1 MRNKRNIMRNK
12 RNIWLHLK
20 RVKAMILAVMILLSM
35 CLPSVIAHAEE
46 NPDGCC
52 VHHPQHTQECGGDNV
67 SCKYATEGC
76 PYCVAAWEWVD
87 EQDALQES
95 DGIWVME
102 MPGVSQ
108 DNPLTHDALKERLPA
123 QINATMGDKSETTLD
138 LTWDLTGI
146 PETGAVS
153 GEYTLTASLGRI
165 PQQDEGGDADTSAS
179 DEAETSGEEDNTA
192 GEGDTAGDISIQ
204 SGDTAEPSDKYAL
217 ADGANPLKITV
228 KLDYEE
234 PLSGSDGTDTDPSG
248 TEGTPFSNHV
258 VTPNETY
265 PSGTMINLFDYWVV
279 ERYTADNTD
288 PSNNSQLGINN
299 GHALVFRV
307 GSASGSW
314 NAWTGANNGPRFDI
328 VKKMLDDNGYPALN
342 DLGGQYSESLN
353 YLFDPEINHNGK
365 LSFPNVGGLL
375 QVDEDGY
382 YYYNS
387 QENYAWFNE
396 ETKEFVLYDTWG
408 IQAGGSSPKGQ
419 FFPFVNP
426 TTVLTENDGA
436 LTQANINSKNAA
448 INHYFGLTMSTRF
461 VQKNGGTIY
470 GQQPVTYNFSGDD
483 DVWIFIDDVLVADLG
498 GIHDMCSVQI
508 DFSTGKIVIYRDVD
522 RDNKY
527 DDGSDVEYECTTL
540 KAQFVAALGEESLAA
555 GDWNGDTFADDTY
568 HTLKFF
574 YLERGN
580 TDSNMSLK
588 FNLIPIPESEITKVD
603 QLGNKLEDVTFELYP
618 AQKAND
624 GTYSIL
630 SSYADHPIWTGTTES
645 DGSLVIW
652 DDATNS
658 PLVFQELANI
668 YGTNYFILHEAEAPS
683 GYRKIADT
691 CL

>member
-1 MRNKRNIMRNK
+1 MNHKNFNKNK
-12 RNIWLHLK
+12 LLHLK
-20 RVKAMILAVMILLSM
+20 RVQAMALAVIMLFSI
-35 CLPSVIAHAEE
+35 CIPSVVAHAEE
-46 NPDGCC
+46 ISDGLC
-52 VHHPQHTQECGGDNV
+52 VHHPEHTVECGYVEASEGQACTHVHNETCGYMEAVEGSPCTHVHDETCGYV
-67 SCKYATEGC
+67 EAEEGSSCTFAVEGC
-76 PYCVAAWEWVD
+76 PYCVAAWKWVD
-87 EQDALQES
+87 KQDALQES

-165 PQQDEGGDADTSAS
+165 PQQDEGGDADTSAF

-204 SGDTAEPSDKYAL
+204 SGDTAEPSDKYVL

-307 GSASGSW
+307 GSASGLW
-314 NAWTGANNGPRFDI
+314 NAWTGANKGPRFDI

-342 DLGGQYSESLN
+342 NLGGQYSESLN
-353 YLFDPEINHNGK
+353 YLFDPTASHDGK
-365 LSFPNVGGLL
+365 LSFSNVGGLL

-387 QENYAWFNE
+387 QKNYAWFNE
-396 ETKEFVLYDTWG
+396 STGEFVLYDDWG
-408 IQAGGSSPKGQ
+408 VKAGGTSPNGQ

-483 DVWIFIDDVLVADLG
+483 DVWIFIDGVLVADLG

-508 DFSTGKIVIYRDVD
+508 DFQTGRVVVYTDKD
-522 RDNKY
+522 RDNLY
-527 DDGSDVEYECTTL
+527 DEGSDTLWKDTTL
-540 KAQFVAALGEESLAA
+540 YKQFAAALG
-555 GDWNGDTFADDTY
+555 
-568 HTLKFF
+568 K
-574 YLERGN
+574 
-580 TDSNMSLK
+580 
-588 FNLIPIPESEITKVD
+588 
-603 QLGNKLEDVTFELYP
+603 NKLDN
-618 AQKAND
+618 AN
-624 GTYSIL
+624 
-630 SSYADHPIWTGTTES
+630 
-645 DGSLVIW
+645 
-652 DDATNS
+652 
-658 PLVFQELANI
+658 
-668 YGTNYFILHEAEAPS
+668 
-683 GYRKIADT
+683 
-691 CL
+691 